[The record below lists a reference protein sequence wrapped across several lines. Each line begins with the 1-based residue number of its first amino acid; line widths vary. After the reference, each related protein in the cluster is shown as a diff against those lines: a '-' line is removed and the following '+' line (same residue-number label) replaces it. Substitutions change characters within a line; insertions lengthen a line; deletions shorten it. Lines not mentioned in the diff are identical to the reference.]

1 MTEMRIKLI
10 VIALL
15 IVLITGCSQ
24 FFNGSNHDKIIAVVG
39 NKKLTYSELK
49 MAVPADMK
57 EIDSIS
63 FAQNYI
69 EKWVRNQLLL
79 EKAEL
84 NLDKGTQQSID
95 IMIDNYRTSLF
106 LFNYQQM
113 LIQEKLDTIVTEAQ
127 IEDYYK
133 LHAGNFKLDSHV
145 VKAIFVQIPKSVH
158 DGYQVSSWIK
168 NQNEENMISL
178 EDYCYQNARNFYMGE
193 EWQYF
198 NAVLDYIPRNVGNQ
212 EQFLKYNRYL
222 ETSDSLYRYFL
233 AITDYKLK
241 SDTSPLVFV
250 KPQIN
255 DILINHRKV
264 KLIKDLEINIY
275 NDAVNQQKF
284 TIYTN

>member
-1 MTEMRIKLI
+1 MKIKFSVL
-10 VIALL
+10 ALL
-15 IVLITGCSQ
+15 VVFITGCSQ
-24 FFNGSNHDKIIAVVG
+24 LFNGNHNDKIIAVVG

-84 NLDKGTQQSID
+84 NMDRETQQSID
-95 IMIDNYRTSLF
+95 IMIENYRTSLF
-106 LFNYQQM
+106 LFKYQQM

-127 IEDYYK
+127 IEEYYK
-133 LHAGNFKLDSHV
+133 KHAGNFRLDSNV
-145 VKAIFVQIPKSVH
+145 VKAIFVQIPKSLH
-158 DGYQVSSWIK
+158 DGYQVSNWIK
-168 NQNEENMISL
+168 KQTEENMISL

-198 NAVLDYIPRNVGNQ
+198 NAILEYIPRNVSNQ

-222 ETSDSLYRYFL
+222 EASDSLYRYYL

-241 SDTSPLVFV
+241 SDTTPLLFV

>member
-1 MTEMRIKLI
+1 MRIKFSVL
-10 VIALL
+10 ALL
-15 IVLITGCSQ
+15 VIFITGCSQ
-24 FFNGSNHDKIIAVVG
+24 LFNGNHHDKIIAVVG
-39 NKKLTYSELK
+39 SKKLTYSELK

-84 NLDKGTQQSID
+84 NLDKKTQQSID

-106 LFNYQQM
+106 LFKYQQM
-113 LIQEKLDTIVTEAQ
+113 LIQEKLDTVVTESQ
-127 IEDYYK
+127 IEEYYNE
-133 LHAGNFKLDSHV
+133 HAGNFRLDSNV

-158 DGYQVSSWIK
+158 DGYQVSNWIK
-168 NQNEENMISL
+168 KQTEENMISL

-198 NAVLDYIPRNVGNQ
+198 NTILDYFPRKVSDQ
-212 EQFLKYNRYL
+212 EHFLKYNRYL
-222 ETSDSLYRYFL
+222 EASDSLYRYFM

-241 SDTSPLVFV
+241 SDTTPLVFV

-284 TIYTN
+284 TIHTN